1 MTPRK
6 PGLTPPR
13 SLRHP
18 LRAGDSTTT
27 ATIFSERLFARFE
40 SELGPCAD
48 ELGIPRTIF
57 HRQDVEFS
65 IEKYY
70 QLLECTARR
79 AHPNIGMRIG
89 CAIDLRDLGPL
100 GHAAAATATLGEALA
115 LLTQYLY
122 VFAHTNIARVDAST
136 EWAIVRYHLADPWTT
151 LHRQDIELATC
162 FVASTARQLTGQHV
176 SPLLVEFE
184 HASPRYSSQLSA
196 HFGCEVRYETSGNRL
211 HYRKSVMERPVLSS
225 DPSLLEALR
234 FVLADRMKLRA
245 DDGDLVAKVK
255 HVLTNQLRDGSPDLA
270 RVASVLGVGRRTL
283 QRRLADANL
292 SFTDMIDDV
301 RRGIASDYVT
311 SGQYSLTDI
320 AQMLGYSELSSF
332 SRAYRRWTGSSPTE
346 GRDSASRE

>member
-1 MTPRK
+1 M
-6 PGLTPPR
+6 
-13 SLRHP
+13 HP
-18 LRAGDSTTT
+18 LRSGDSRTM
-27 ATIFSERLFARFE
+27 ATIFSERLFTRFE

-79 AHPNIGMRIG
+79 SHPDIGMTIG

-100 GHAAAATATLGEALA
+100 GHAAAATATFGDALA
-115 LLTQYLY
+115 LLSQYLY
-122 VFAHTNIARVDAST
+122 VFAHTNIVRVDAST

-151 LHRQDIELATC
+151 MHRQDIELATC
-162 FVASTARQLTGQHV
+162 FVASMARQLTGQHV

-184 HASPRYSSQLSA
+184 HPSPRYSSKLSA
-196 HFGCEVRYETSGNRL
+196 HFGCEIRYETSGNRL
-211 HYRKSVMERPVLSS
+211 HYRRSVMERPVLSS

-234 FVLADRMKLRA
+234 FVL
-245 DDGDLVAKVK
+245 
-255 HVLTNQLRDGSPDLA
+255 
-270 RVASVLGVGRRTL
+270 GVGRRTL
-283 QRRLADANL
+283 QRRLADADL

-301 RRGIASDYVT
+301 RRSIAGDYVT